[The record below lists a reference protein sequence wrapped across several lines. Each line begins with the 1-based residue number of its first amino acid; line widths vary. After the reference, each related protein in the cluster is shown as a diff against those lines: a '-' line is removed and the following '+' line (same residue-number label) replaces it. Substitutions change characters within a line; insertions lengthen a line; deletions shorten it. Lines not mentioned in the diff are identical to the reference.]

1 MVLQLHRSYH
11 PKATHGILTYRQRFV
26 SYVLELPWL
35 ENQPLI
41 SCIPEGLY
49 TLKKRYS
56 FKFREHLHV
65 REVPGRTHIL
75 FHAANRVSE
84 LQGCLAP
91 VSAFTQIGVGLRSR
105 AALQQLQGLV
115 FQGLQDGVVLLRI
128 KTAQG
133 PYVSPLN
140 F

>member
-11 PKATHGILTYRQRFV
+11 PKATHGILTFRQRFV
-26 SYVLELPWL
+26 SYVLELPWR
-35 ENQPLI
+35 ENQRLV

-49 TLKKRYS
+49 ELKQRYS
-56 FKFREHLHV
+56 FRFREHLQV
-65 REVPGRTHIL
+65 TEVPGRTHIL

-91 VSAFTQIGVGLRSR
+91 VSAFTQVGVGLRSR
-105 AALQQLQGLV
+105 SALQQLQGLV
-115 FQGLQDGVVLLRI
+115 FQGMQDGAVLLRI
-128 KTAQG
+128 QTAHG
-133 PYVSPLN
+133 PYVSSLN